1 MKKSGFITFAA
12 LSLFLLLGATWASA
26 LEPIPQESGFS
37 GFIRPGVGYMRFKSN
52 MVASFMGTDLSDEKT
67 DSLSDSPDSES
78 SAVVMAPFR
87 LAYTFASTR
96 TEVFLGTEL
105 ADLVRFDFA
114 QQLGAK
120 QEIGRFGILQAGVL
134 FSGVPAKVWRDPYQV
149 NQNRDETSRKSNGGR
164 LVWDRIFGI
173 PMQVRYTYRNIDI
186 GSEKSGQP
194 LPWLTSSERDD
205 LDRDGD
211 RHIGEILYRFRFAK
225 KHLLA
230 PAFIYTNDDLDG
242 EAMSGEAYD
251 FQLSYGYR
259 GTPFTFTANAFIGFQ
274 DYDEENPIYR
284 KERDDDRYGAQG
296 ALYYQNPWGWKLFG
310 SNPMNFFV
318 SAAAVVI
325 DSNIDFYEQEALIAT
340 GGVFFKW

>member
-1 MKKSGFITFAA
+1 MKRAGIVTLAVLAA
-12 LSLFLLLGATWASA
+12 ILLGGVDRAAA
-26 LEPIPQESGFS
+26 LEPVAMESGFS

-67 DSLSDSPDSES
+67 DSLFDDPDSES

-96 TEVFLGTEL
+96 SEVFLGTEL
-105 ADLVRFDFA
+105 TDLIRFDYA
-114 QQLGAK
+114 QQLGVK

-134 FSGVPAKVWRDPYQV
+134 FSGVPAKVWRDPYEV
-149 NQNRDETSRKSNGGR
+149 DRNRDETRQDSNGGR

-173 PMQVRYTYRNIDI
+173 PMQVQYTYRNIDI
-186 GSEKSGQP
+186 GSEKSGRS

-251 FQLSYGYR
+251 FQLSYDYR
-259 GTPFTFTANAFIGFQ
+259 STPVTFTANAFIGFQ
-274 DYDEENPIYR
+274 DYDEDNPIYR

-325 DSNIDFYEQEALIAT
+325 DSDIDFYEQEAFIAT
-340 GGVFFKW
+340 GGVFLKW